1 MNVVME
7 YAGVML
13 IPLIMGLIEA
23 LKKMGFNEK
32 YAIIPALI
40 LGLVF
45 GIFFASPGDI
55 KTGII
60 YGIYMG
66 LSSVGL
72 YSGTK
77 NAAQGFSKKDD
88 EI

>member
-1 MNVVME
+1 MME
-7 YAGVML
+7 YIEML
-13 IPLIMGLIEA
+13 FIPLIIGLIEGA
-23 LKKMGFNEK
+23 KRMGFNEK
-32 YAIIPALI
+32 YSVVPALV

-45 GIFFASPGDI
+45 GVVFVSPDDI

-66 LSSVGL
+66 LSAVGL

-77 NAAQGFSKKDD
+77 NISEQTKLNN
-88 EI
+88 